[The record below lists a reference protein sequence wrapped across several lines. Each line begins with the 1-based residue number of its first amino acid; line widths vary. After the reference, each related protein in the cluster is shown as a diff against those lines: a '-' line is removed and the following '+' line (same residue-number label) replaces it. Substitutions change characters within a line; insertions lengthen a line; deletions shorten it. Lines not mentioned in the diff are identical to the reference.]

1 MSRSARFFVWCSLLV
16 GSAVFLLPFYWMA
29 ISSLKAPG
37 GEGIY
42 RMPPT
47 LFAWPLHVENYPAA
61 LGALPFGRY
70 LANTLVVTFGCIVG
84 QVVSASLV
92 GYGFARLRFRGREAL
107 FILLLSTMMLPGQ
120 VTMIPLFL
128 LFRALGWID
137 TFAPLIVP
145 SFFGGSAF
153 FVFLFRQFFLTIP
166 RDLEEA
172 ARMDGCSHLE
182 IWWRIFLPLSKPVI
196 VTTVLFTFMSAWNDF
211 LGPLIYLNSPENRT
225 LAVGLLGF
233 KDQYDRIEAHL
244 LLAVSTLMMLPC
256 LVLFFVGQ
264 KYFVKSVATTGL
276 KG

>member
-1 MSRSARFFVWCSLLV
+1 MSRGVRLFVWCCLV
-16 GSAVFLLPFYWMA
+16 VGGAVFLLPFYWMV

-37 GEGIY
+37 AAGIY
-42 RMPPT
+42 RIPPT

-61 LGALPFGRY
+61 LGALPFARY
-70 LANTLVVTFGCIVG
+70 LANTLVVTLLCIAG

-92 GYGFARLRFRGREAL
+92 GYGFARLRFRGRNAL
-107 FILLLSTMMLPGQ
+107 FVLLLSTMMLPGQ

-128 LFRALGWID
+128 MFRALGWID
-137 TFAPLIVP
+137 TFAPLVVP

-166 RDLEEA
+166 RELEEA
-172 ARMDGCSHLE
+172 ARIDGCSHFE
-182 IWWRIFLPLSKPVI
+182 IWWRIFMPLSKPVI

-225 LAVGLLGF
+225 LAVGLLAF

-264 KYFVKSVATTGL
+264 KYFVKSVATTGM